1 MGFRARS
8 GRGGDLRHR
17 VPSFLAIQGFP
28 PSLGRCVDGGALGSQ
43 IPVPSALLVYLVNPF
58 CMCWSGVL

>member
-1 MGFRARS
+1 MAGTFVTGFHRFSPFRDS
-8 GRGGDLRHR
+8 LRHW
-17 VPSFLAIQGFP
+17 VGAWM
-28 PSLGRCVDGGALGSQ
+28 GGALGSQ